1 MSKIRSALKQY
12 QIPNAQYPIPDT
24 RPRILFVTPEVT
36 FVPEGTGNRPYY
48 IGACSGCF
56 GDFLAELIND
66 LLILG
71 VDVHV
76 AQPDYRK
83 IFEMLSRNEQVNPSI
98 RLPSDRVHL
107 AEDRAFF
114 YSNPIKTNYEWE
126 NIEISLDFQRE
137 VINQIAPRVQPDL
150 IHCHDWMT
158 GLIPAAVEE
167 NERPCLFTIQNAA
180 SAKSLLS
187 DVEDRG
193 IDAAAFWRRLY
204 YDRFPGDYEE
214 TRDTNPLDLL
224 LSGILAAQQVDIA
237 NFQLLPNIDKGRSKI
252 INGCLRQLLAQK
264 YDTGCACATAGI
276 PELPVNAVRDKEQ
289 YCKNGPNEHHVG
301 KQRYERIIGRSVTSF
316 NHYEMACRYLNL
328 YERILQ
334 RPLVIPEKEK
344 ARAINENGLTKET
357 DGQAVSYRKAR
368 SVNSHALYNEQI
380 SAPAMAPI

>member
-1 MSKIRSALKQY
+1 M
-12 QIPNAQYPIPDT
+12 PNYSTQ
-24 RPRILFVTPEVT
+24 PRILFVTPEVA
-36 FVPEGTGNRPYY
+36 FVPERTGNRTYY

-56 GDFLAELIND
+56 GDFPAELITD
-66 LLILG
+66 LLNLG

-83 IFEMLSRNEQVNPSI
+83 LFEMLSRNEQANPSI
-98 RLPSDRVHL
+98 KLPIDRVHL

-114 YSNPIKTNYEWE
+114 YSKPIKSNYEWE

-158 GLIPAAVEE
+158 GLIPAAAKEYE
-167 NERPCLFTIQNAA
+167 MPCLFTVQNAD

-193 IDAAAFWRRLY
+193 IDAAAFWRRLF
-204 YDRFPGDYEE
+204 YDRFPGDYED

-237 NFQLLPNIDKGRSKI
+237 NFQLLPNIVKGRSKI
-252 INGCLRQLLAQK
+252 INGCLRQVLAQK
-264 YDTGCACATAGI
+264 YDTGCACAMAGI
-276 PELPVNAVRDKEQ
+276 PEPPVNAVRDKKQ

-301 KQRYERIIGRSVTSF
+301 KQRYERVMGRSVTSF
-316 NHYEMACRYLNL
+316 NHYETAYRYVDL

-344 ARAINENGLTKET
+344 ARAINENGLTKAS
-357 DGQAVSYRKAR
+357 DGQAVSYRKAW
-368 SVNSHALYNEQI
+368 STNPHVLYNEQI
-380 SAPAMAPI
+380 STPAMAPI

>member
-1 MSKIRSALKQY
+1 M
-12 QIPNAQYPIPDT
+12 PNYPT
-24 RPRILFVTPEVT
+24 QPRIFFVTPEVA
-36 FVPEGTGNRPYY
+36 FVPERAGNRPYY

-56 GDFLAELIND
+56 GDFLAELITD
-66 LLILG
+66 LFNLG

-83 IFEMLSRNEQVNPSI
+83 IFEMLSRNEQANPNLK
-98 RLPSDRVHL
+98 LPSERVHL

-114 YSNPIKTNYEWE
+114 YSNPIKSNYEWE

-158 GLIPAAVEE
+158 GLIPASAKEYE
-167 NERPCLFTIQNAA
+167 MPCLFTVQNAE

-193 IDAAAFWRRLY
+193 IDAAAFWRRLF

-224 LSGILAAQQVDIA
+224 LSGILAARQVETA
-237 NFQLLPNIDKGRSKI
+237 SFLFLPNSVKGPSKFFYA
-252 INGCLRQLLAQK
+252 CLRQVLAGK
-264 YDTGCACATAGI
+264 YDAGCACAMAGI
-276 PELPVNAVRDKEQ
+276 HDASVNATRDKKL
-289 YCKNGPNEHHVG
+289 YCNNGTNEHLAGMQKKEPVM
-301 KQRYERIIGRSVTSF
+301 GRNAPWF
-316 NHYEMACRYLNL
+316 NHWETTYRYADL

-334 RPLVIPEKEK
+334 RPLVTPEEEK
-344 ARAINENGLTKET
+344 TRTIKKNSPTKAS
-357 DGQAVSYRKAR
+357 DNQAVFYPKAWTTNPY
-368 SVNSHALYNEQI
+368 VLYNEQI
-380 SAPAMAPI
+380 PNQAIAPI

>member
-1 MSKIRSALKQY
+1 MPST
-12 QIPNAQYPIPDT
+12 QYPIPNT
-24 RPRILFVTPEVT
+24 RSRILFVTPEVA
-36 FVPEGTGNRPYY
+36 FVPERTGNRTYY
-48 IGACSGCF
+48 VGAYSGCF
-56 GDFLAELIND
+56 GGFPAELIND
-66 LLILG
+66 LLDLG

-83 IFEMLSRNEQVNPSI
+83 LLEMLSRDEQDNPNI
-98 RLPSDRVHL
+98 KLPIDRVHL

-114 YSNPIKTNYEWE
+114 YSNPINSNCEWE
-126 NIEISLDFQRE
+126 NIEISLNFQRE

-158 GLIPAAVEE
+158 GLIPAAAKEYGT
-167 NERPCLFTIQNAA
+167 PCLFTVHNAD

-187 DVEDRG
+187 DVENRG
-193 IDAAAFWRRLY
+193 IDAAAFWRCLY
-204 YDRFPGDYEE
+204 YDRFPGGYED

-252 INGCLRQLLAQK
+252 INGCLRQVLAQK

-276 PELPVNAVRDKEQ
+276 TEPPVNAVCGKKL
-289 YCKNGPNEHHVG
+289 YCNNGPNEHHVG

-316 NHYEMACRYLNL
+316 NHYETACRYLDL

-344 ARAINENGLTKET
+344 ARAINENGLIKET

-368 SVNSHALYNEQI
+368 SVNSHVLYNEQI
-380 SAPAMAPI
+380 STPAMAPI